1 MAGFGDLEALD
12 DYLDGQLSLAAGL
25 LAEGKTARLFETFRE
40 TISGI
45 AGLKHEQAHGL
56 LTPAA
61 IADRARREAVGR
73 QAEFHDATARANGP
87 QMDVTPGQ
95 NPMPGTP
102 QATGKASPG
111 CMRGSHRLGNLRDSN
126 GAAECLDCGVV
137 LIAPPSPA

>member
-95 NPMPGTP
+95 NPTPGAPHT
-102 QATGKASPG
+102 AARASPG
-111 CMRGSHRLGNLRDSN
+111 CMRGSHRFGNLRGQN
-126 GAAECLDCGVV
+126 GEAECLDCQTVF
-137 LIAPPSPA
+137 IAPPA